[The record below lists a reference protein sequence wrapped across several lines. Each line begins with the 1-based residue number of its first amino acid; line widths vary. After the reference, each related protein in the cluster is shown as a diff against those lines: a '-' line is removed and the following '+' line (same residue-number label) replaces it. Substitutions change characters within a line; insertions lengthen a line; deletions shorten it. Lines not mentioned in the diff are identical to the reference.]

1 MTLPLVLASGSRY
14 RAELLQRLHL
24 PFTADAPAIDES
36 PLPGEPAD
44 ALCRRLSVAKAR
56 ALAGRYPDHR
66 IIGSD
71 QVACFGDDIIG
82 KPGTEEMAVAQ
93 LLRFSG
99 RTVDF
104 LTGLALLNTRTGALQ
119 CDIVTLRVHF
129 RRLTEDAVRRYVA
142 IEQPLDCA
150 GSFKAEGY
158 GITLFERLAGDD
170 PTSLIGLP
178 LIRLADML
186 RQEGV
191 PLP

>member
-14 RAELLQRLHL
+14 RSELLQRLHL
-24 PFTADAPAIDES
+24 PFLADAPAIDEAR
-36 PLPGEPAD
+36 LPGESAVT
-44 ALCRRLSVAKAR
+44 LCQRLAVAKAL
-56 ALAGRYPDHR
+56 ALAERYPSHR

-82 KPGTEEMAVAQ
+82 KPGTEEKAVAQ

-99 RTVDF
+99 RAVDF
-104 LTGLALLNTRTGALQ
+104 LTGLALLNTHTGALQ
-119 CDIVTLRVHF
+119 CDLVTFRVHF
-129 RRLTEDAVRRYVA
+129 RKLTEDAVRRYVRL
-142 IEQPLDCA
+142 EQPLDCA

-158 GITLFERLAGDD
+158 GITLFERLEGDD

-186 RQEGV
+186 RQEGI

>member
-1 MTLPLVLASGSRY
+1 MLASGSRY

-24 PFTADAPAIDES
+24 PFTADAPEIDEA
-36 PLPGEPAD
+36 PLAGESAA
-44 ALCRRLSVAKAR
+44 ALCRRLAVAKAR
-56 ALAGRYPDHR
+56 ALAGRYPAHR

-71 QVACFGDDIIG
+71 QVACFDDDIIG
-82 KPGTEEMAVAQ
+82 KPGTEETAVAQ

-99 RTVDF
+99 RAVDF
-104 LTGLALLNTRTGALQ
+104 LTGLALLNSQTGGLQ
-119 CDIVTLRVHF
+119 CDLVMFRVHF
-129 RRLTEDAVRRYVA
+129 RLLTEDAVRRYVR

-150 GSFKAEGY
+150 GSFKSEGY
-158 GITLFERLAGDD
+158 GITLFERLEGDD

-178 LIRLADML
+178 LIRLAGML